1 MDAEKKPE
9 SEDDENSRGAAATR
23 SSPRPGAGGP
33 VCDGAARAAEPPS
46 SKRGF
51 PRVPVPAAADGDQR
65 ASKRLRLSAGARA
78 PECPEPRAPEPRAP
92 EPRAPGPETS
102 EGPTP
107 EVPAPPGDSA
117 KEALLSPGRRPVGVV
132 PPDTCRRAPS
142 AAIAVTRSPAAR
154 TRSRGRSSRASCAAS
169 SARRRT
175 C

>member
-117 KEALLSPGRRPVGVV
+117 KEALRRGGPAGRPRPPGAFSAPCGSSP
-132 PPDTCRRAPS
+132 
-142 AAIAVTRSPAAR
+142 
-154 TRSRGRSSRASCAAS
+154 RASCAAS